1 MKVGILG
8 AGKMGTDIF
17 QYLMNEPDNM
27 ESVLI
32 CRSPQR
38 AEQESKKLSGK

>member
-32 CRSPQR
+32 
-38 AEQESKKLSGK
+38 